1 VATERQNTQAKI
13 GESEPPDQPKD
24 KRVDYLTTRQLADV
38 LQISEGTVHRLR
50 RAGRIPAVLLTDKLI
65 RFNLRDV
72 QRALRQHGGFH
83 SDDAQGEAAQESIPQ
98 LSFEDVYPDFGEE
111 Q

>member
-1 VATERQNTQAKI
+1 M
-13 GESEPPDQPKD
+13 
-24 KRVDYLTTRQLADV
+24 
-38 LQISEGTVHRLR
+38 
-50 RAGRIPAVLLTDKLI
+50 LLTDKLI